1 MVPDLAPFGR
11 LLFAVGA
18 LLAVAGLVLMFAGRI
33 PGLGRLPG
41 DIIIQRG
48 NFTFYAPLATM
59 LLLSI
64 ILSLLLNLFRR

>member
-1 MVPDLAPFGR
+1 MPDLAPFGR

-33 PGLGRLPG
+33 PGFGRLPG